1 MEIDKALYG
10 KYLPKFSWTK
20 IQRHILVKQD
30 ASPDDA
36 DLATYWQHRAQ
47 QTTKMSLHPKYHWLA
62 PHQQYRCPVCGEL
75 LANGESIERHHIILN
90 KRDPARDDPRNM
102 RLDGDSAAEARWTR
116 DTRARMERFASPE
129 VYINFLGETDN
140 QAVRASYGGNYER
153 LVAIKSR
160 YDRDNLF
167 HRNQNIQPR

>member
-1 MEIDKALYG
+1 
-10 KYLPKFSWTK
+10 
-20 IQRHILVKQD
+20 
-30 ASPDDA
+30 
-36 DLATYWQHRAQ
+36 
-47 QTTKMSLHPKYHWLA
+47 
-62 PHQQYRCPVCGEL
+62 
-75 LANGESIERHHIILN
+75 
-90 KRDPARDDPRNM
+90 M
-102 RLDGDSAAEARWTR
+102 RLDGDGAAEARWTR